1 MIQGRGLV
9 GERMD
14 PMVKVKC
21 GKHIRQTLRTKGT
34 YNPFF
39 DEVNVSWEIFHGVL
53 SLFVFLPQLRY
64 FSSVFTQPL
73 MNFLTLSLFL

>member
-21 GKHIRQTLRTKGT
+21 GKHTRQTLRTKGT

-39 DEVNVSWEIFHGVL
+39 DEVKTSI
-53 SLFVFLPQLRY
+53 
-64 FSSVFTQPL
+64 QPL
-73 MNFLTLSLFL
+73 GDISWSFNVE